1 MTLASRPQSPTGT
14 SKPHKSLG
22 GLPAAQFN
30 RLYPKRSGAE
40 VSGSASGRPE
50 RFGYNPLH
58 YLAFT
63 PDKACGREGPLRLK
77 RLVTGHEMLHVGL

>member
-1 MTLASRPQSPTGT
+1 MTLASHSQSPTGT
-14 SKPHKSLG
+14 SKPHKSFG

-58 YLAFT
+58 YLAFEEALT
-63 PDKACGREGPLRLK
+63 P
-77 RLVTGHEMLHVGL
+77 LVVSTQPSNLIHFFPV

>member
-1 MTLASRPQSPTGT
+1 MTLASHSQSPTGT
-14 SKPHKSLG
+14 SKPHKSFG

-58 YLAFT
+58 YLAFEEALT
-63 PDKACGREGPLRLK
+63 P
-77 RLVTGHEMLHVGL
+77 LVVST